1 MPKKDTTKEIT
12 EEEIEKA
19 EESGERV
26 SGEPDQN
33 LAAIGAGGIAAAAA
47 GAAIGTAVGG
57 PIGGAVGAAAGA
69 IAGGVAGDAVA
80 AEFDPKIEEVY
91 WKKNF
96 MNRPYYKQGDK
107 FEDCLPCYRFGWESA
122 IHDKYSNQDFE
133 SVESDLQEAWEGQQ
147 ISDRQ
152 WDDARPMIREGFV
165 RVKDQRA
172 KK

>member
-1 MPKKDTTKEIT
+1 MPKKETTKEIT

-47 GAAIGTAVGG
+47 GAGIGTAVGG

-91 WKKNF
+91 WKENF
-96 MNRPYYKQGDK
+96 MNRPYYKKGDK
-107 FEDCLPCYRFGWESA
+107 FEDCLP
-122 IHDKYSNQDFE
+122 
-133 SVESDLQEAWEGQQ
+133 
-147 ISDRQ
+147 
-152 WDDARPMIREGFV
+152 
-165 RVKDQRA
+165 
-172 KK
+172 